1 MPSTSQKS
9 AKRIIAAVSL
19 ALLATGVWVLR
30 SRLLDSPDRG
40 PVVNLRFDEIDRI
53 VQNGLSETE
62 LHKYSRRIDDTRV
75 RWQGK
80 IIGVDPDGTVYLAV
94 TPARGTG
101 PNTQFKLPGHLSQDL
116 RKGQSIRFVGTIENV
131 GILETFP
138 PMPNTYVFLKNVS
151 LE

>member
-1 MPSTSQKS
+1 MPTAKQKS

-30 SRLLDSPDRG
+30 SRLLDSPGRG
-40 PVVNLRFDEIDRI
+40 PVVNLQFDEIDRI

-62 LHKYSRRIDDTRV
+62 LQKYSRRIEDARV

-116 RKGQSIRFVGTIENV
+116 RKGQSIRFVGTIEKV

-138 PMPNTYVFLKNVS
+138 PMPNTYVFLKSVS